1 MIWAMKMCP
10 IKLFQFLRG
19 GLRGAYGTEDL
30 TLRQFLVIGM
40 AVSGQQLLSR
50 ICIPQVRVSFYD
62 TNLLN
67 YTQGFGVCS
76 SVGFCK
82 EASSDVIIDF
92 NTDTLTIQGKSFSF
106 QHIGENAY
114 EQGIHEFYL

>member
-1 MIWAMKMCP
+1 MKMCS

-19 GLRGAYGTEDL
+19 GLRGTYGTEDL
-30 TLRQFLVIGM
+30 TLRRFLVVGM
-40 AVSGQQLLSR
+40 SVSGQQLLSR
-50 ICIPQVRVSFYD
+50 ICVPQVQVFFYD

-67 YTQGFGVCS
+67 YTQGFGICS

-82 EASSDVIIDF
+82 NTASDVIIDF
-92 NTDTLTIQGKSFSF
+92 NTETLTIRGKSFPF
-106 QHIGENAY
+106 QNIGENSY